1 MTTRRPQRSCWPR
14 HAFVRGGSC
23 CSSAHAA
30 DRRRPPSRDPA
41 VRRRSTADR
50 TSGRRGLRRGYPHAA
65 RRGAA
70 RRGAAAAA
78 TATATATRGASGHL
92 RHARRTVGGD
102 LGARRHDVG
111 PVRQASE
118 TAEWAGDPGYA
129 YEAGRRLKRN
139 EITGRLTAL
148 CAGSRAIDVVER
160 LRAAAIPAAVATRC
174 IRGRTRPAAMS
185 SRITSRLRKICF
197 GRREDDNSRI
207 SSLRPTLLTRIRA
220 AQPRPRASV

>member
-30 DRRRPPSRDPA
+30 DRCRPPSRDPA

-70 RRGAAAAA
+70 RQRQRQRPGVPPDIYA
-78 TATATATRGASGHL
+78 TLDEQWVVISVPDDTTWAPF
-92 RHARRTVGGD
+92 AR
-102 LGARRHDVG
+102 LA
-111 PVRQASE
+111 E

-185 SRITSRLRKICF
+185 SRITSRLEENLFRPT
-197 GRREDDNSRI
+197 GRRQQPYFQPEADAVDTNPA
-207 SSLRPTLLTRIRA
+207 RPNLGREPA
-220 AQPRPRASV
+220 CN